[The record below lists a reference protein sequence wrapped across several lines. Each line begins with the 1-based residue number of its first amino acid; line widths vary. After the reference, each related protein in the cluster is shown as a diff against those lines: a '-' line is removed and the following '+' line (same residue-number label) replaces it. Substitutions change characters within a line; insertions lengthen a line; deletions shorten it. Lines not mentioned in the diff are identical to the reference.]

1 MPIRKIKGTT
11 PGRRNMSTLTYEE
24 VTTAKPR
31 KALVSGK
38 KQQAGRNKGTIS
50 IRHRGGGAKR
60 KLRTVDF
67 GRADKLN
74 IEATVKSVEYDP
86 NRSAFIM
93 LVCYTDGEYRYHLA
107 PEGVKVGDQI
117 LCAAKAKARRGNR
130 MHLESIPVGFE
141 IFNVQVNANGRG
153 QIAKSA
159 GSSAKLTS
167 LDGEYAQV
175 QLPSGEVRFVHKTN
189 FATIGRVSNIDHG
202 NVRVGKAGRT
212 RWKGRRP
219 QVRGK
224 AMNPNDHPHGGG
236 EGASPIGMKYPK
248 TPWGMHALGVK
259 TRKRKSTNRW
269 IVKTRKGKSVAK
281 INN

>member
-11 PGRRNMSTLTYEE
+11 PGRRNMSTLTHEE
-24 VTTAKPR
+24 LTTSTPK

-38 KQQAGRNKGTIS
+38 KQQAGRSGGTIS

-60 KLRTVDF
+60 KLRHLDF
-67 GRADKLN
+67 DSSDKLN

-86 NRSAFIM
+86 NRSAYIM
-93 LVCYTDGEYRYHLA
+93 LVCYTDGEYRYQLA
-107 PEGVKVGDQI
+107 PNGVQVGDKLI
-117 LCAAKAKARRGNR
+117 TAKKARARRGNR
-130 MHLESIPVGFE
+130 MQLENIPVGFE
-141 IFNVQVNANGRG
+141 IYNIQINPSGSG
-153 QIAKSA
+153 QMVKSA
-159 GSSAKLTS
+159 GAAAKLVS
-167 LDGEYAQV
+167 LDGDYAQV

-236 EGASPIGMKYPK
+236 EGSNPIGLKYPK

-259 TRKRKSTNRW
+259 TRSRKDTNKW
-269 IVKTRKGKSVAK
+269 IVKTRKGKAVAN
-281 INN
+281 ITQ